1 MTDPVGTSAGE
12 GAPLAGL
19 HPVIRLLCFIV
30 FAGFLT
36 REGPAGLTLA
46 TLAYVTM
53 LIWRVPRGQA
63 SGLTASLRML
73 RRMRW
78 LFLSILIVYFWFTPG
93 KPLWP
98 GHAEA
103 WVPTVEGMVLGM
115 ERILALGLIVLAVN
129 LLSAST
135 PREHLLAAVYW
146 LARPLR
152 GIGLAPER
160 LALRMVLA
168 MEAVAA
174 LQTVLLRARQS
185 FSQGQGRI
193 TTRIAGAAGKLFE
206 ETLAQAQQAPR
217 RPHTLPLLWPPAWL
231 QWTCPPLLA
240 LAFLVVRHFWPT

>member
-1 MTDPVGTSAGE
+1 MTDPVGTSGGE
-12 GAPLAGL
+12 GASLVGL
-19 HPVIRLLCFIV
+19 HPVIRLLCFVV

-46 TLAYVTM
+46 TLAYIAL
-53 LIWRVPRGQA
+53 LIWRIPRGQP
-63 SGLTASLRML
+63 SGLAASQRML

-93 KPLWP
+93 TPLWA

-103 WVPTVEGMVLGM
+103 WVPTVEGMMLGM
-115 ERILALGLIVLAVN
+115 ERILALVLIVLAVN

-135 PREHLLAAVYW
+135 PREHLLAALYW

-152 GIGLAPER
+152 AIGLAPER

-174 LQTVLLRARQS
+174 LQSVLLRARQS

-206 ETLAQAQQAPR
+206 ETLAQAHRAPR
-217 RPHTLPLLWPPAWL
+217 TPHSLPLLWTPGWL
-231 QWTCPPLLA
+231 EWTCPFLLA
-240 LAFLVVRHFWPT
+240 FAFLLVRHFWPA